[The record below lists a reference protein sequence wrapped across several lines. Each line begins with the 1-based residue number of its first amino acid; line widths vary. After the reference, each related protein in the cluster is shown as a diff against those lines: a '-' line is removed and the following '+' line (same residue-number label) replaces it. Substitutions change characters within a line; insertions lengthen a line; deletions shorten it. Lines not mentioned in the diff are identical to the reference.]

1 MSEVVT
7 TQEQSS
13 IETRIDKVLA
23 VFSKLAPIQIKTD
36 DIRMKVTVKPR
47 AISQF
52 LYEDRTNAEKLIFSI
67 TVDSSTKKIDV
78 SINKNDSR
86 LLRCEFRKKLHL
98 IKNNIPEGMTI
109 PFLNEFHRYVLN

>member
-1 MSEVVT
+1 MSVVELD
-7 TQEQSS
+7 QDLSP

-23 VFSKLAPIQIKTD
+23 VFSRLAHIQIKTD

-98 IKNNIPEGMTI
+98 IKNNIPDGVTI
-109 PFLNEFHRYVLN
+109 PFLNEFRQYVLN